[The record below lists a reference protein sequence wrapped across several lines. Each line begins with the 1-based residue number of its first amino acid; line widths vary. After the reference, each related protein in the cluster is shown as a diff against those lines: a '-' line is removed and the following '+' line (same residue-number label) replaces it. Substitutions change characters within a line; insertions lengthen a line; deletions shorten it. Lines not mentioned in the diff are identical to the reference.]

1 MKKLLIL
8 PGDGIGPEVT
18 KQCIKIIDF
27 FKDQLDS
34 DIEYEED
41 LFGGAS
47 IDDNGKPLNDIV
59 LKKALDADAV
69 LLGAVG
75 GPNGK
80 T

>member
-27 FKDQLDS
+27 FKDQNLDS
-34 DIEYEED
+34 DIEYEEN

-47 IDDNGKPLNDIV
+47 IDDNGQPLSNDIV
-59 LKKALDADAV
+59 L
-69 LLGAVG
+69 
-75 GPNGK
+75 GK
-80 T
+80 SFGK